1 MTKDSPSPSGGGRA
15 TPKKPGSPGP
25 SAVVLEEQRRELEKL
40 RAELETERARGRAE
54 RQRFASQARQ
64 LREAAERE
72 RQQLVDHLRSKWEAQ
87 RGRELRQL
95 QEDVLREREAEIRQL
110 LRWKEA
116 EMRQLRQL
124 LHRERDGVMR
134 QAREL
139 QRQLAEE
146 LVNRGYCGRAGAPE
160 VAAAQCRCRLQEVLA
175 QLRWETDGEQASRIR
190 HLQAALDVERQLFL
204 KYILEHFRWHPAL
217 PGSPDP
223 QAVHSS
229 EGPPGDTVADSHGP
243 PKSMC
248 RLESLNADSPTG
260 GVRLRSRSLDVVR
273 DGRSNSFN
281 SLLHTRASSL
291 DSLPP
296 ARSRSLDS
304 TLGCPKAPE
313 SEERASSPDA
323 SVLGSPSPPTPP
335 PPPPPPP
342 PPLPPS
348 EHRRPSDP
356 PEDSGS
362 QPCEALT
369 PSSPGLDYQELVKQ
383 NSELSKALRAVARRC
398 SGLREENTQLRR
410 AGFQDKSDEK
420 VKRLKV
426 KHAKLTG
433 LARRLEDRARK
444 LQETNLRA
452 MSAPVPG
459 DSRASLE
466 LCQAFSRQRARDLSE
481 QASALLAKDKQIE
494 ELRQECHLLQARVA
508 SGFGSVLHPGGGA
521 AQAQA
526 QAQWL
531 DISELDRLQRESQRE
546 VLRLQR
552 QLTRQQA
559 SGSAR
564 VEADG
569 QGAPSEEAR
578 RQVQALELELGAR
591 RRECEELS
599 AQAAA
604 ARRRGDEAEAQLQAA
619 LREGAWLTQ
628 ENARLQAQADW
639 TRKVAAEN
647 DDVRGQLDRA
657 CQERDAAGMLAEQL
671 LQQAAHG
678 QDRQQ
683 QLQHDLRKALHD
695 LQAAREEMLAL
706 QCQPGHPP
714 PEPQEAPQVP
724 ESQVR
729 DPGRTKFQPEPPDQ
743 ASSQPSRDK
752 RENQEA
758 SRPGSPVAIGKPAS
772 APQMPDRV
780 LASRPLDSRYQAKKT
795 SSQSNSSSEV
805 ESAWA
810 TVPSCPTLDMDTA
823 SEMEDLEPDSMSS
836 TLEVGGSEARL
847 PPKLKIFL
855 ARYSYNP
862 FKGPNEHPESE
873 LPLTAGDY
881 VYIFGDMD
889 EDGFYEGELEDGR
902 RGLVPSNLVEQIP
915 DSDILDCL
923 PLKSPDFGPTRLP
936 PGQSKGLTEDTGH
949 SFLPGK
955 AQGAMDKGPCLMV
968 GVAPKTEGA
977 AEIADTKTED
987 SWLGALQCMNEKGF
1001 SRPLLGATGALC
1013 MAPMQLHLQSVAAT
1027 SARITWVYGSS
1038 SHLHM
1043 VYLNGQEHALTPAGV
1058 SSYTFHGLLPGT
1070 RYRAWVEVRLPW
1082 DSLQVHWKTSSSTIT
1097 FKTPLAGPPDP
1108 PLDVLV
1114 ERHASPGLLMVS
1126 WLPVTIDS
1134 AGSSNGVQ
1142 VTGYAIYADG
1152 LKVAEVTDA
1161 TAGSTLLE
1169 YSQLQQPLLCQSVS
1183 VRTMSLCGES
1193 LDSVPAQIPHDCFTC
1208 HQLPETSSFSHP
1220 CGDPSTC
1227 RVTVPVYSQ
1236 RLTLAP
1242 LSATVSPHTPGSCGE
1257 SQAEFLEGFSEE
1269 PPRRQSPMPNL
1280 DPEKECASAGCSRQ
1294 AQGPP
1299 ETQEVCRKDLLF
1311 QQSSPNHRPPLPSGQ
1326 SRGEDRYCHMGPRQ
1340 SPASGVIH
1348 LFPERGLNKE
1358 IYQEKSALEKVLRQK
1373 QDTQVL
1379 VPLRLDTSQLYVSDI
1394 HDIQD
1399 VMQEEEAMSFSP
1411 WGTRRREQRREFRT
1425 QNGRGQALGGKRMCQ
1440 LREPSPALCPAP
1452 SSKVMKM
1459 PRGGPS
1465 PLGTGG
1471 DTLVRVFVALFDY
1484 NPLVMSANPEVA
1496 EEELAFQKGQLLRV
1510 WGSQDPCG
1518 FYHGECNGQVGTIP
1532 GHLVAEVKVGTEQTE
1547 GKWHLPV
1554 QGYLPPMAPFDDF
1567 GGLTSPQSSFP
1578 MPQGNPRMSSL
1589 WTPTTMMA
1597 ALDYDPKD
1605 GREGGQVKDKLSL
1618 RAGDV
1623 VTVYGPVDD
1632 KGFYYGESGGHRGLV
1647 PAHLLDHLSLHG
1659 E

>member
-15 TPKKPGSPGP
+15 TPKKPSSPGP
-25 SAVVLEEQRRELEKL
+25 SAAVLEEQRRELEKL
-40 RAELETERARGRAE
+40 RAELEAERARGRAE

-124 LHRERDGVMR
+124 LHRERDGVLR

-160 VAAAQCRCRLQEVLA
+160 VAAAQCSCRLQEVLA
-175 QLRWETDGEQASRIR
+175 QLRWDTDGEQASRIR

-217 PGSPDP
+217 PGSHDP
-223 QAVHSS
+223 QASHAS
-229 EGPPGDTVADSHGP
+229 EEPPPHTAGDAHGP
-243 PKSMC
+243 PKSVC
-248 RLESLNADSPTG
+248 GLESLDADSLSS
-260 GVRLRSRSLDVVR
+260 GVRVRSRSLDVVPAGCSTSP
-273 DGRSNSFN
+273 DG
-281 SLLHTRASSL
+281 LLHARAGSL
-291 DSLPP
+291 DSLAP

-304 TLGCPKAPE
+304 TLSCPKE
-313 SEERASSPDA
+313 SEEQASSPGA
-323 SVLGSPSPPTPP
+323 SIVGSPSPPP
-335 PPPPPPP
+335 
-342 PPLPPS
+342 PPS

-356 PEDSGS
+356 PGEDSGS
-362 QPCEALT
+362 QPCEAGT
-369 PSSPGLDYQELVKQ
+369 PSPPGLGYQELLKQ
-383 NSELSKALRAVARRC
+383 NSELSEALQVLARRC
-398 SGLREENTQLRR
+398 SSLREENTQLRR
-410 AGFQDKSDEK
+410 AGFQDKSDDK

-426 KHAKLTG
+426 KHAELTG

-452 MSAPVPG
+452 VSAPVPG
-459 DSRASLE
+459 ESLAGLE

-481 QASALLAKDKQIE
+481 QASALLAKDKEIE
-494 ELRQECHLLQARVA
+494 ELRQECHLLQASVA
-508 SGFGSVLHPGGGA
+508 SGFGSGLRPGGGA

-526 QAQWL
+526 QAQAQWL
-531 DISELDRLQRESQRE
+531 NISELDRLQRESQRE

-559 SGSAR
+559 TSSAR
-564 VEADG
+564 AEADG
-569 QGAPSEEAR
+569 QGAPCEEAR

-591 RRECEELS
+591 RRDCEELG

-604 ARRRGDEAEAQLQAA
+604 ARRRSEEAETQLQAA
-619 LREGAWLTQ
+619 LREGARLAQ

-647 DDVRGQLDRA
+647 NDVRGQLGRA

-671 LQQAAHG
+671 LQQAARG

-683 QLQHDLRKALHD
+683 QLQHDLQKALHD

-706 QCQPGHPP
+706 HGQPGRPL
-714 PEPQEAPQVP
+714 QEAPEAPQAP
-724 ESQVR
+724 EAQVR
-729 DPGRTKFQPEPPDQ
+729 ESGRTELQPGPEDQ
-743 ASSQPSRDK
+743 ASSQRSRDK
-752 RENQEA
+752 RESREA
-758 SRPGSPVAIGKPAS
+758 SPLESPVAIGEPGSDPQGPDKVPAN
-772 APQMPDRV
+772 
-780 LASRPLDSRYQAKKT
+780 RPLDSRSQAKKA

-805 ESAWA
+805 ESVWA

-823 SEMEDLEPDSMSS
+823 SEVEDLEPDSVSS
-836 TLEVGGSEARL
+836 TLERGDPEPPLA
-847 PPKLKIFL
+847 PKLKIFL

-915 DSDILDCL
+915 DSDILGCL
-923 PLKSPDFGPTRLP
+923 PSKSSDFGPTQLP
-936 PGQSKGLTEDTGH
+936 PGQGTRLKEDTGH
-949 SFLPGK
+949 SLLPWK
-955 AQGAMDKGPCLMV
+955 AQEAMDKGPCQMV
-968 GVAPKTEGA
+968 RAGSQAEVATEISDA
-977 AEIADTKTED
+977 MIED
-987 SWLGALQCMNEKGF
+987 SWLGLLRCVEKKGF
-1001 SRPLLGATGALC
+1001 STPLLGPRGVLC
-1013 MAPMQLHLQSVAAT
+1013 MAPTQLHLQSVAAT
-1027 SARITWVYGSS
+1027 SAKITWVHSS
-1038 SHLHM
+1038 SSYIHM
-1043 VYLNGQEHALTPAGV
+1043 VYLNDQEHALTPAGV
-1058 SSYTFHGLLPGT
+1058 SCYTFHSLHPGE
-1070 RYRAWVEVRLPW
+1070 RYEARVEVQLPW
-1082 DSLQVHWKTSSSTIT
+1082 DLLQVHWETMSSTIT
-1097 FKTPLAGPPDP
+1097 FNTPLAGPPDP

-1114 ERHASPGLLMVS
+1114 ERHASPGLLVVS

-1142 VTGYAIYADG
+1142 VTGYSVYADG
-1152 LKVAEVTDA
+1152 LKVAEVADA

-1169 YSQLQQPLLCQSVS
+1169 LSQVQLPLMSQNVS
-1183 VRTMSLCGES
+1183 VRTMSLWGES
-1193 LDSVPAQIPHDCFTC
+1193 LDSVPAQIPQDCFTC
-1208 HQLPETSSFSHP
+1208 HRLPETSSFNYT
-1220 CGDPSTC
+1220 CGDPSIC
-1227 RVTVPVYSQ
+1227 RVTVPVCSQ
-1236 RLTLAP
+1236 RLALAP
-1242 LSATVSPHTPGSCGE
+1242 VNAKTSSHTPGSCRE
-1257 SQAEFLEGFSEE
+1257 PQAKFLEAFTEE
-1269 PPRRQSPMPNL
+1269 PPKRQSPMPSL
-1280 DPEKECASAGCSRQ
+1280 SPERECASAGSASQ
-1294 AQGPP
+1294 AQGLT
-1299 ETQEVCRKDLLF
+1299 EAQEVFRKDLLF

-1326 SRGEDRYCHMGPRQ
+1326 SREEEDHCWHTGTRQ

-1348 LFPERGLNKE
+1348 LFPECRLKKE
-1358 IYQEKSALEKVLRQK
+1358 LYPEKPALEKILRQK
-1373 QDTQVL
+1373 QDPQVFI
-1379 VPLRLDTSQLYVSDI
+1379 PPQLDTSQPYVSDF
-1394 HDIQD
+1394 HDILQKE
-1399 VMQEEEAMSFSP
+1399 EEEAVCFSL
-1411 WGTRRREQRREFRT
+1411 WGTERQEQRKEFKT
-1425 QNGRGQALGGKRMCQ
+1425 QNGRGQALRGKRECQ
-1440 LREPSPALCPAP
+1440 LPKSSPALCPAP
-1452 SSKVMKM
+1452 SSKVIKM
-1459 PRGGPS
+1459 SRGAPS
-1465 PLGTGG
+1465 PLGTGV

-1484 NPLVMSANPEVA
+1484 DPLVMSANPEVA

-1518 FYHGECNGQVGTIP
+1518 FYHGECNGQVGNIP
-1532 GHLVAEVKVGTEQTE
+1532 GHLVAEVKVGTEQTD
-1547 GKWHLPV
+1547 GRWHLPV
-1554 QGYLPPMAPFDDF
+1554 QEYLPPVAHLDDF
-1567 GGLTSPQSSFP
+1567 GELTSPQGSFP
-1578 MPQGNPRMSSL
+1578 MPQGNPRMSPL

-1605 GREGGQVKDKLSL
+1605 GCAGGRVKGKLSL

-1647 PAHLLDHLSLHG
+1647 PAHLLDHLSFHG